1 MSLRLSPLLTDEPL
15 AEKLITSADK
25 RLAAVS
31 KLILVLVE
39 SSKKRLTTVFPRN
52 VGSFLFG
59 PSVMIASSFA
69 VDKIPIA
76 LSFVKSSIDRR
87 WPVII

>member
-1 MSLRLSPLLTDEPL
+1 MLAFAIWRLLQQMKRSDQKVPQR
-15 AEKLITSADK
+15 EKVYN
-25 RLAAVS
+25 R
-31 KLILVLVE
+31 
-39 SSKKRLTTVFPRN
+39 FM

-76 LSFVKSSIDRR
+76 LSLDKSSIDRR